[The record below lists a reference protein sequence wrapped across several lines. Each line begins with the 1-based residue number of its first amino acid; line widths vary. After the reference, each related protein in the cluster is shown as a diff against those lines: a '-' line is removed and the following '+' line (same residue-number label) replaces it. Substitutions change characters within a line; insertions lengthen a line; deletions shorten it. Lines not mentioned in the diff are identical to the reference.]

1 MLHHERADSKE
12 GGGEDI
18 SLKYNVYKDP
28 EAKKKKKKKCA
39 EADVANHRQ
48 GENFKLGEHHRRR
61 GLLYGDKR
69 D

>member
-28 EAKKKKKKKCA
+28 EAKKKKKS
-39 EADVANHRQ
+39 VQANHRQ
-48 GENFKLGEHHRRR
+48 GENFKLGEHHRRW